1 MLIANGIFMSKLIY
15 LIPLWSGCE
24 EYMVRA
30 LQVIQNKAA
39 RSVTK
44 LSYLTPAKVL
54 LKTCGWLSVRQ
65 LMAYHSLVLLHKT
78 LVHQSPKYLYDKVT
92 ADGQFKYKT
101 RLASECPKEFSFS
114 VQHPMDNGTIR
125 QDSSTKLGISK
136 KGWCWKSVQLFNTL
150 PTNIRLELK
159 LSKFKTR
166 LKNWVQDNISL

>member
-1 MLIANGIFMSKLIY
+1 
-15 LIPLWSGCE
+15 
-24 EYMVRA
+24 MVRA
-30 LQVIQNKAA
+30 LQIIQNKAA

-150 PTNIRLELK
+150 PTNIRLEKK
-159 LSKFKTR
+159 LSKYKTM

>member
-1 MLIANGIFMSKLIY
+1 MSHI
-15 LIPLWSGCE
+15 
-24 EYMVRA
+24 
-30 LQVIQNKAA
+30 
-39 RSVTK
+39 TF
-44 LSYLTPAKVL
+44 
-54 LKTCGWLSVRQ
+54 
-65 LMAYHSLVLLHKT
+65 SLVLLHKT

-166 LKNWVQDNISL
+166 LKNWVQDNISLWNEELFILNVILQLQQKSTVICLLIYLMLKVNKLN